1 MQHFKN
7 IDNVDLKILKYLS
20 DNSRMSNAEL
30 GRILDLSRAAVR
42 ERVNS
47 LVERGIIEAFTIVVD
62 PRKAGTSLSVYFD
75 IEVEWGKLDDV
86 VNALVEYEEITNVYQ
101 MSGGK
106 AHLHSHAML
115 NDPDHVE
122 RFILELHNI
131 EGITKVSSELLL
143 RRFKEQ
149 HSILI

>member
-7 IDNVDLKILKYLS
+7 IDNIDLKILKHLS

-62 PRKAGTSLSVYFD
+62 PRKAGTALSVYFD
-75 IEVEWGKLDDV
+75 IVVEWTKLDEV
-86 VNALVEYEEITNVYQ
+86 VSKLVNYEEVTNVYQ
-101 MSGGK
+101 MSGERP
-106 AHLHSHAML
+106 HLHSHAML